1 MTRPT
6 FYKTLGGC
14 TVTAIVALLCL
25 YAALGGNPL
34 NRLPFAVLVSTIPA
48 FPVLIG
54 KHWLRSRR
62 GVVGAYVIAFMV
74 VQALWGWI
82 RMI

>member
-1 MTRPT
+1 MTKFT

-14 TVTAIVALLCL
+14 TATAIVALLGL

-34 NRLPFAVLVSTIPA
+34 YRLPFAVLASTIPA

-54 KHWLRSRR
+54 KHWLQSRK
-62 GVVGAYVIAFMV
+62 GVVGAYVIAFTV
-74 VQALWGWI
+74 VQALWGWV